1 MFIVT
6 DTQKLESY
14 GFEKAKYASNF
25 WTKETQTG
33 INTTIEYGVN
43 PDIKINDNRLVLY
56 ALDDEGPLVREDFE
70 LLGKMLKDGVIKYVE
85 A

>member
-6 DTQKLESY
+6 DTQKLAQY
-14 GFEKAKYASNF
+14 GFVKSKYAYNF
-25 WTKETQTG
+25 WTKKTQTG

-43 PDIKINDNRLVLY
+43 PDIKMNDNRLVLY